1 MKNLET
7 IMELGLSL
15 NNGECLDLIKRER
28 DYIVGNIKTMKKDPK
43 TTFNFMK
50 EKVLLLQ
57 AHNVLIESFEQYLG
71 HEK

>member
-28 DYIVGNIKTMKKDPK
+28 DYIVGHIKTMKKDPK